1 MTPNASIDDALP
13 LTESTF
19 LILLSLAPGPRH
31 GYAILKD
38 VAALSR
44 DRVQLSTGT
53 LYGALKR
60 LLAEGWI
67 RRATEDL
74 PVGDEADHP
83 GRPRRYYALTDR
95 GRRLL
100 EAEVARL
107 ESLAAAAGLRVREM
121 RA

>member
-1 MTPNASIDDALP
+1 MTENANIEDKLP

-19 LILLSLAPGPRH
+19 LIMLSLAPGPRH

-38 VAALSR
+38 VAALSGE
-44 DRVQLSTGT
+44 RVQLSTGT

-67 RRATEDL
+67 RRATQEAPTED
-74 PVGDEADHP
+74 DADHP

-107 ESLAAAAGLRVREM
+107 ESLAAAALRVGEVQ
-121 RA
+121 A